1 MAFTTTTTVSS
12 AIKTE
17 FELDVQI
24 KVDKQ
29 LIFERFAV
37 RRPIEKGAG
46 GTYRVN
52 RLLSLPKVT
61 TTTSEGSYTGVA
73 AAGKF
78 DSEALEFTPIVF
90 DDARA
95 ITREASWDAILK
107 MEHYRK
113 AIADQIARSLNYY
126 GHKQINTNS
135 IRIRVDADSD
145 RELAGTPSAA
155 DGTTV
160 TSTDFAGKSDA
171 WASGGGYMCMTNPQ
185 APCYGESKIV
195 TAFDGGTDVA
205 TVNFTNT
212 PSTSSKF
219 YIGCSDGI
227 TSADIFNTTVL
238 KRAAFYHKLLQTP
251 KFDDGVL
258 YGFLHPQQEF
268 DIWSDTTWE
277 NSAIY
282 DDSGRFKNYTLVRWA
297 GINMLIPSEGY
308 REDTDGTENE
318 DGAVYLGCIFGMEA
332 YTIAKWGQGN
342 GAFAVKIT
350 TVEGPDR
357 VDVHGY
363 IKVLGWTTRFSL
375 PVINAA
381 KIITIITGASDEG
394 LLVR

>member
-1 MAFTTTTTVSS
+1 MAFTTKTTIAS

-17 FELDVQI
+17 FELDVQM

-37 RRPIEKGAG
+37 SRPIEKGAG
-46 GTYRVN
+46 GTYKVN

-61 TTTSEGSYTGVA
+61 STTAEGSYTGVA
-73 AAGKF
+73 DAGKF
-78 DSEALEFTPIVF
+78 DSEALSFTPIVF

-135 IRIRVDADSD
+135 IRIRVDADTD
-145 RELAGTPSAA
+145 REMAGTPSAA
-155 DGTTV
+155 DGTSI

-171 WASGGGYMCMTNPQ
+171 WASGGGRMVITNPL
-185 APCYGESKIV
+185 APAYGEAKLV
-195 TAFDGGTDVA
+195 TAFNGTTDVA
-205 TVNFTNT
+205 TIDFTNT
-212 PSTSSKF
+212 PTTSSKF

-227 TSADIFNTTVL
+227 TSADIFNTASL
-238 KRAAFYHKLLQTP
+238 KRAAFFHKLLQTP

-258 YGFLHPQQEF
+258 YGFLHPQQEY
-268 DIWSDTTWE
+268 DLWSDTTWE

-282 DDSGRFKNYTLVRWA
+282 DDSKRFRNYTLVRWA

-318 DGAVYLGCIFGMEA
+318 SGDVYLGCIFGKEA

-342 GAFAVKIT
+342 GDFAVKIT
-350 TVEGPDR
+350 NVDGPDR

-363 IKVLGWTTRFSL
+363 IKVMGWTTRFSL
-375 PVINAA
+375 PVIDAA
-381 KIITIITGASDEG
+381 KMITVISGASAEG
-394 LLVR
+394 VLVR